1 MLPPAED
8 LLSPD
13 HAARLAQEK
22 PDWRQPGW
30 AVFDAAWY
38 LARYPEAAAYCQSDP
53 GAALG
58 YYLDLGVQLGH
69 SPSPLFDESY
79 YLAENPDI
87 AELVKIGKYRSG
99 FDHFCQHGHR
109 LLSPHWLFADEFY
122 ARIHEDMSLENL
134 DQHHFHGRYDHY
146 LRAGQYENRAAHY
159 IFDAAFYRLRAIEAG
174 MAAGIDERGPYAHF
188 LYSLRPGAP
197 ELRPSIYFEP
207 LWYLENAQGAKS
219 AVARQDFGSGLEHYL
234 RNATPELFDPLP
246 QFSEAYYRAS
256 YRDVAH
262 AIETGIYRNGYQHF
276 IQFGA
281 YELRSPRPEIDLVY
295 YRDANDRVRD
305 DLRTGAVRDAFAHLR
320 LIGLPQGLAHA
331 APDAVPLTTEP
342 LAKELFI
349 RRARDGLAF
358 LARQKLD
365 FSTDAPA
372 VAVVMVLFNRFELT
386 MQALAS
392 LRDNFAG
399 GIELILIDNASA
411 DDTRRIGE
419 YVLGG
424 KIIRLTE
431 NTGYVR
437 AANQGLGLV
446 TAPALLYLNND
457 VLLHH
462 GAIGAALARLWRDG
476 ETGAVCGKVIRT
488 HGALQEAGSIIWRDG
503 SAAGYLRDA
512 PALSPA
518 ANFVREVDF
527 GSAVFLLCRTP
538 LVQKLG
544 GFDPD
549 YAPAYY
555 EDSDLCVRMHKAG
568 YRILYDPAVAVTHL
582 EYGSADNSE
591 TAMATMRRGQKIF
604 QRKHKAFLETKL
616 DPATQHPV
624 FARTAGRRARRVLF
638 IEDTVPLR
646 QLGSGFVR
654 ANDIVGAIVKAGFE
668 VSVLPINGAPYSIQ
682 SLLGGLPETVEVLH
696 DLSIDLLENF
706 LHERRGFYD
715 LIWISR
721 THNFNRVRPK
731 FEAAGVFADRVPIV
745 LDTEAVVT
753 VRDAAFAIIKGGPHK
768 NFNFDAALQAEFAG
782 TEICRHITAVSAL
795 EVDLLNSLGL
805 RSVSMISTKRLPQ
818 LTEDGFESRDGL
830 LFVASIHQADSPNLD
845 SLNWYAE
852 EILPAL
858 EREMDHPPVLN
869 VCGYVAPHIN
879 LSAFASEPRVKI
891 HGPAADLTSFYA
903 SNRVFIAPT
912 RFSAGTPYKIYEAA
926 SHGLPCVAS
935 DLLARQLGW
944 TPGADLLIAPVYDAR
959 RFAAQIALLYRTK
972 TLWTKLR
979 QHALARLE
987 AENSAEQF
995 EGDVNRVL
1003 EGVLGGSKKE
1013 LLFLKKKKQKNS

>member
-1 MLPPAED
+1 MLPPADE
-8 LLSPD
+8 LLAPES
-13 HAARLAQEK
+13 AARLARER
-22 PDWRQPGW
+22 PDWRHPGW

-38 LARYPEAAAYCQSDP
+38 LARYPEAEVYCQGDV

-58 YYLDLGVQLGH
+58 YYLELGVQLGH
-69 SPSPLFDESY
+69 SPSPLFDEAF
-79 YLAENPDI
+79 YLAENPDV

-99 FDHFCQHGHR
+99 FDHYCQHGHR
-109 LLSPHWLFADEFY
+109 LLAPHWLFDDGFY
-122 ARIHEDMSLENL
+122 ARIHDDMSLENL
-134 DQHHFHGRYDHY
+134 DQHNFHGRYDHY
-146 LRAGQYENRAAHY
+146 LRAGQYEHRAGHY

-174 MAAGIDERGPYAHF
+174 MAAGLDERGPYAHF
-188 LYSLRPGAP
+188 LYSLRPAGMEP
-197 ELRPSIYFEP
+197 RPSIYFEP
-207 LWYLENAQGAKS
+207 NWYLEHAQGSKS
-219 AVARQDFGSGLEHYL
+219 AIARQDFGSALEHYL
-234 RNATPELFDPLP
+234 RNATPELFDPVP
-246 QFSEAYYRAS
+246 QFSEAYYRAA

-262 AIETGIYRNGYQHF
+262 AIEVGTYRNGYQHF

-305 DLRTGAVRDAFAHLR
+305 DLRAGVVRDAFAHLR

-331 APDAVPLTTEP
+331 APGAVPLTTEP

-358 LARQKLD
+358 LARRKID
-365 FSTDAPA
+365 FSTAAPE
-372 VAVVMVLFNRFELT
+372 VSVLMVLFNQFELT

-399 GIELILIDNASA
+399 GIELILIDNASS
-411 DDTRRIGE
+411 DDTRHIGD
-419 YVLGG
+419 YVLGA
-424 KIIRLTE
+424 KILRLAE
-431 NTGYVR
+431 NAGFLR
-437 AANQGLGLV
+437 AANQGLSLA
-446 TAPALLYLNND
+446 TAAALLFLNND

-462 GAIGAALARLWRDG
+462 GALGAALARLGRDDKI
-476 ETGAVCGKVIRT
+476 GAVCGKIIRT

-503 SAAGYLRDA
+503 STAGYLRDA
-512 PALSPA
+512 PALSPG
-518 ANFVREVDF
+518 ANFVRDVDY
-527 GSAVFLLCRTP
+527 GSAVFLLCRTA

-544 GFDPD
+544 GFDAD
-549 YAPAYY
+549 FAPAYY
-555 EDSDLCVRMHKAG
+555 EDSDLCVRLQEAG
-568 YRILYDPAVAVTHL
+568 YRIVYDPAVAVTHL
-582 EYGSADNSE
+582 EHGSAENSE
-591 TAMATMRRGQKIF
+591 SALAMMRRAQKVF
-604 QRKHKAFLETKL
+604 QRKHKEFLQNKL
-616 DPATQHPV
+616 DPDVEHPV
-624 FARTAGRRARRVLF
+624 FARAAGEPARKVLF

-654 ANDIVGAIVKAGFE
+654 ANDIVCAIVKAGFE

-682 SLLGGLPETVEVLH
+682 SLLGGLPETVEILH

-721 THNFNRVRPK
+721 THNLARVRPK

-753 VRDAAFAIIKGGPHK
+753 VRDAAFAIIKGGAHK

-782 TEICRHITAVSAL
+782 TEICRHVTAVSAL

-805 RSVSMISTKRLPQ
+805 RSVSMIGTKRLPR
-818 LTEDGFESRDGL
+818 LTEASFESRDGL

-858 EREMDHPPVLN
+858 AREMEQPPVLN
-869 VCGYVAPHIN
+869 FCGYVAPHID
-879 LSAFASEPRVKI
+879 LSAFGGEPRIKI
-891 HGPAADLTSFYA
+891 HGPAADLTPFYA
-903 SNRVFIAPT
+903 SNRLFIAPT
-912 RFSAGTPYKIYEAA
+912 RFAAGTPYKIYEAA
-926 SHGLPCVAS
+926 GYGLPCVTS

-944 TPGADLLIAPVYDAR
+944 TPGVELLMAPVYDAR
-959 RFAAQIALLYRTK
+959 RFAAQIALLYRTAS
-972 TLWTKLR
+972 LWMKIR
-979 QHALARLE
+979 QQAAARLA
-987 AENSAEQF
+987 AENSAAQF
-995 EGDVNRVL
+995 EESVTRVL

-1013 LLFLKKKKQKNS
+1013 LLFLKKKQQKNF